1 MALLSKYLSD
11 ARFARLAPHISGDVL
26 DIGCQSGQL
35 KARLGAQ
42 IRSYTGVDVSQEA
55 IADARRAHP
64 DAAFHVL
71 NIDEDPLPFE
81 SSFDTIVMSALI
93 EHVFNLRLLGKGL
106 SRALRTGGSIVL
118 TTPTPLGNDVVH
130 RFGAAIGLFSATA
143 VNDHIVIF
151 NKKRCEIF
159 AEEFGLRLAS
169 HRLFQFGCNQL
180 AILQKP
186 A

>member
-26 DIGCQSGQL
+26 DIGCQEGQL
-35 KARLGAQ
+35 KARLGGA
-42 IRSYTGVDVSQEA
+42 IASYTGVDMSETAVA
-55 IADARRAHP
+55 AARLAHP
-64 DAAFHVL
+64 GAAFHVL
-71 NIDEDPLPFE
+71 DIDKDPLPFE
-81 SSFDTIVMSALI
+81 DAFDTIVMSAVI
-93 EHVFNLRLLGKGL
+93 EHIFNLGLLGAGL
-106 SRALRTGGSIVL
+106 SRALRPGGSIVL

-130 RFGAAIGLFSATA
+130 RLGAAIGLFSPAA
-143 VNDHIVIF
+143 ANDHIVIF

-180 AILQKP
+180 AILQKS